1 MSFCLFKGLDV
12 DSLVV
17 EHIQVNAAPKMR
29 RRTYR
34 AHGRIN
40 RESKFLFFFL
50 ICYRGFHITF
60 DQRVLKFVW
69 NF

>member
-1 MSFCLFKGLDV
+1 MRSIFVQGLDV

-40 RESKFLFFFL
+40 RKSLSIFIVKA
-50 ICYRGFHITF
+50 
-60 DQRVLKFVW
+60 LKPGVMS
-69 NF
+69 